1 MPSLH
6 EMMTAIEKYQS
17 VLNKDDIDGSIKITG
32 VANLSAAT
40 KHQVAFLAKAK
51 YLDELNQ
58 TNAGVVLLSEQFINE
73 ARTINPK
80 CLYVLVKDAYLAY
93 ACVSTLFT
101 PSCVTGIHRT
111 AIVAD
116 SAVIGNQVSIG
127 ANAVIGE
134 KVVLADGVV
143 VGAGVIIGERT
154 QIGVGS
160 QIDAA
165 TVIHHDCI
173 IGEQTRIHSHA
184 NIGSE
189 GFGFAPV
196 ATKDGRQW
204 QRIAQLGRVIIGNHV
219 RIGSHTCIDRGAVDD
234 TVISDDVI
242 IDNLVQIAHNVHIGC
257 GTAIAANC
265 GIAGSTKIGKN
276 CLIGGAVG
284 ISGHLTITDDVTI
297 TSMSMV
303 IANIQKSGSYSSGTV
318 AMPSLKWRRA
328 AARFRQMGEK

>member
-154 QIGVGS
+154 QIGAGS

-318 AMPSLKWRRA
+318 AMPSVKWRRA

>member
-58 TNAGVVLLSEQFINE
+58 TNAGVVLLSEQFISE

-134 KVVLADGVV
+134 KAVLADGVV

-154 QIGVGS
+154 QIGAGS

>member
-154 QIGVGS
+154 QIGAGS

-284 ISGHLTITDDVTI
+284 ISGHLTITDDVAI

>member
-40 KHQVAFLAKAK
+40 KHQVAFLAKPK

-101 PSCVTGIHRT
+101 PLCVTGIHRT

-154 QIGVGS
+154 QIGAGS

>member
-127 ANAVIGE
+127 SNAVIGE

-154 QIGVGS
+154 QIGAGS

>member
-154 QIGVGS
+154 QIGAGS

-284 ISGHLTITDDVTI
+284 ISGHLTIADDVTI

>member
-154 QIGVGS
+154 QIGAGS

-318 AMPSLKWRRA
+318 AMSSLKWRRA

>member
-143 VGAGVIIGERT
+143 VGAGVIPKSVQAVKLMLLPLFIM
-154 QIGVGS
+154 IVS
-160 QIDAA
+160 LASKHAFIAM
-165 TVIHHDCI
+165 
-173 IGEQTRIHSHA
+173 QTLDQK
-184 NIGSE
+184 GL
-189 GFGFAPV
+189 V
-196 ATKDGRQW
+196 LLLW
-204 QRIAQLGRVIIGNHV
+204 QRKM
-219 RIGSHTCIDRGAVDD
+219 DD
-234 TVISDDVI
+234 
-242 IDNLVQIAHNVHIGC
+242 
-257 GTAIAANC
+257 
-265 GIAGSTKIGKN
+265 
-276 CLIGGAVG
+276 
-284 ISGHLTITDDVTI
+284 
-297 TSMSMV
+297 
-303 IANIQKSGSYSSGTV
+303 SGSV
-318 AMPSLKWRRA
+318 LHNW
-328 AARFRQMGEK
+328 GE

>member
-73 ARTINPK
+73 ARIINPK

-93 ACVSTLFT
+93 ACVSTLFAS
-101 PSCVTGIHRT
+101 SCVTGIHRT

-143 VGAGVIIGERT
+143 VGAGAIIGERT
-154 QIGVGS
+154 QIGAGS

-165 TVIHHDCI
+165 AVIHHDCI

-242 IDNLVQIAHNVHIGC
+242 IDNLVQIAHNVHIGR

-284 ISGHLTITDDVTI
+284 ISGHLTIADDVTI

>member
-101 PSCVTGIHRT
+101 PSCVAGIHRT

-154 QIGVGS
+154 QIGAGS

>member
-1 MPSLH
+1 MPILH

-154 QIGVGS
+154 QIGAGS

-165 TVIHHDCI
+165 TVIHYDCI